1 MRSDFDPSRAR
12 KVALREGLAT
22 VAAGALMPFGF
33 LRSRHQPLR
42 RRELRTVVFV
52 HGLGANRGVFYPLQG
67 FLRAAGHSRQLA
79 FNHRSGPSV
88 EALALQ
94 LKRLVD
100 SQVKGGRVDIV
111 AHSLGGLIAR
121 FYLQQLGGDR
131 RVDRLVTL
139 ATPHHGTH
147 ASAYVP
153 SALVRQLAPESPFLL
168 HLNALPP
175 PAVDALSVVA
185 ANDII
190 VLPATSAAA
199 PFGRVETLHGVG
211 HNGVLLSPTVFRW
224 IAGALALV

>member
-1 MRSDFDPSRAR
+1 MRSDFDPAQAR
-12 KVALREGLAT
+12 KVALREGLAS

-42 RRELRTVVFV
+42 RRDLRTLVFV

-67 FLRAAGHSRQLA
+67 YLRAAGHGRQLA

-88 EALALQ
+88 EALGLQ
-94 LKRLVD
+94 LKRLID
-100 SQVKGGRVDIV
+100 SQVKGGRIDLI

-131 RVDRLVTL
+131 RVDRLITL
-139 ATPHHGTH
+139 ATPHQGTH

-153 SALVRQLAPESPFLL
+153 AALVRQLGPDSPFLA
-168 HLNALPP
+168 HLNGLPP
-175 PAVDALSVVA
+175 PAVEALSIVA

-190 VLPATSAAA
+190 VLPPRSAAA
-199 PFGRVETLHGVG
+199 PFGRVETIAGVG

-224 IAGALALV
+224 VREALRG